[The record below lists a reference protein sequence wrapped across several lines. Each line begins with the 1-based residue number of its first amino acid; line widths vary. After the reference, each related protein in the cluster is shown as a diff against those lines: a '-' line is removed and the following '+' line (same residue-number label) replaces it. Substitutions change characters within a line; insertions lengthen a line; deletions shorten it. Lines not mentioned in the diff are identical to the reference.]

1 MNALVP
7 TDLRLFDRSSTAEN
21 VSAVIGSASD
31 LELVLWG
38 VVFGTL
44 LLDIGLTVYGLSV
57 GLVERNPVMRHAL
70 DAVGIGALLVAK
82 AVAVAIA
89 LGFRMAWPEY
99 AIVAPLGLAV
109 PWALAVVYNAA
120 LLASL

>member
-7 TDLRLFDRSSTAEN
+7 TGPNLVDRSATVESLGVA
-21 VSAVIGSASD
+21 VSSASD
-31 LELVLWG
+31 LELALWVL
-38 VVFGTL
+38 VFWTL
-44 LLDIGLTVYGLSV
+44 VLDIGLTVYGLSV

-70 DAVGIGALLVAK
+70 DAVGLTALLVAK
-82 AVAVAIA
+82 AAAVAIA

-109 PWALAVVYNAA
+109 PWALAVVYNAT